1 VPEKE
6 QRPRSRWGPWV
17 AVAILAVGIAVGG
30 ILVLGGDRSP
40 EPAPSPPPTPAP
52 APLYYLV
59 VDLRRV
65 DEVAV
70 TRRVD
75 EREVRTAAQAVRETM
90 AGVYGAGFVNIDQW
104 QEGRFPELFGYF
116 AGPARSR
123 AHRDLQDLSL
133 GRAVPRFAAVR
144 PERARVNVRVMV
156 GPTGHPLAAIA
167 GMNFRAAG
175 LGVAGTEVPIRHQGR
190 YVLRRVGGR
199 WLIVAYDVRGR
210 LGDER

>member
-1 VPEKE
+1 
-6 QRPRSRWGPWV
+6 V
-17 AVAILAVGIAVGG
+17 AVAAVVVGITVAGV
-30 ILVLGGDRSP
+30 LVLGGDGSP
-40 EPAPSPPPTPAP
+40 EPEASPSPPPAPAP
-52 APLYYLV
+52 APLYHLV

-70 TRRVD
+70 TQRVK
-75 EREVRTAAQAVRETM
+75 EREVGAVAQSVRETM
-90 AGVYGAGFVNIDQW
+90 AGMYGAGFVNIDQW
-104 QEGRFPELFGYF
+104 QGGRFPELFGYF
-116 AGPARSR
+116 AGPARSQAR
-123 AHRDLQDLSL
+123 RDLQDLSL
-133 GRAVPRFAAVR
+133 GRAVSRFAAVR

-167 GMNFRAAG
+167 GMDFRAAG
-175 LGVAGTEVPIRHQGR
+175 LGPADTEVPIHHQGR